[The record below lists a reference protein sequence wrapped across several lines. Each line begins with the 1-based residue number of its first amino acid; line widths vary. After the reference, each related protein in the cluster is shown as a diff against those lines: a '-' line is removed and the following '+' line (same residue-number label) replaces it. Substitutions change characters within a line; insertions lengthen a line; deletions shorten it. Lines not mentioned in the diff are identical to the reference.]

1 MLILIGGSLL
11 AATLIGSAFYS
22 WFLLLTGKFRTVF
35 IMPSYENDPPEKGKK
50 WFLFQS
56 IGLLFASL
64 IVVMRTWQFSQGH
77 TDNVINNL
85 IYAVSGFL
93 LIRAIGEFKHMGLFK
108 SNKSGEFARIDTKVL
123 TPMSYLMFLL
133 SLVLL

>member
-1 MLILIGGSLL
+1 MLILICGSLL

-35 IMPSYENDPPEKGKK
+35 IMPSYENDPPEKGKT
-50 WFLFQS
+50 WFLLQS
-56 IGLLFASL
+56 IGLLFAGL
-64 IVVMRTWQFSQGH
+64 IVVMRTWQYSQGY

-85 IYAVSGFL
+85 IYAASGFL
-93 LIRAIGEFKHMGLFK
+93 LIRAVGEFKHMGLFK
-108 SNKSGEFARIDTKVL
+108 SNKSGEFARIDSKVL
-123 TPMSYLMFLL
+123 TPMSWLMFLL

>member
-1 MLILIGGSLL
+1 MLILICGSLL
-11 AATLIGSAFYS
+11 AASLAGSAFYS
-22 WFLLLTGKFRTVF
+22 WFMLLSGKFRTVF
-35 IMPSYENDPPEKGKK
+35 IMPAYEKDPPEKGKS
-50 WFLFQS
+50 WFLLQS
-56 IGLLFASL
+56 IGLFLAAL
-64 IVVMRTWQFSQGH
+64 IVVMRTWQLSEGH

-93 LIRAIGEFKHMGLFK
+93 LIRAVGEFKHMGLFK